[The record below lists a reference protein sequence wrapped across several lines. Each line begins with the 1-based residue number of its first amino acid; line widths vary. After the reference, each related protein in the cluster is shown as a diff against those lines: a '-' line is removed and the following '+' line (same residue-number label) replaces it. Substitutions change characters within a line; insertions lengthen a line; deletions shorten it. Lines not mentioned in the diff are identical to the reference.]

1 MQTYFVCR
9 EWAINFVNLGG
20 TAEML
25 SLCPKIRTGA
35 FLLYSEGLHYGNYS
49 MAGYFV
55 WKNNHAGQEK
65 IIKQLKILKEII
77 S

>member
-35 FLLYSEGLHYGNYS
+35 FLLFSEGLRYGNYT
-49 MAGYFV
+49 MVICF
-55 WKNNHAGQEK
+55 
-65 IIKQLKILKEII
+65 LKKDNLD
-77 S
+77 